1 MKAINSESLG
11 QWRQNAPSD
20 IGDEKGVD
28 IGKSEKTA
36 VDRIGKSGLLASFI
50 ERWALWIQICA
61 MVAAC
66 LCLAPVDTFA
76 DEIDDDLAAR
86 FVERART
93 NGRATV
99 YDGSPLRIGFEHRRR
114 LDR

>member
-76 DEIDDDLAAR
+76 DEIDDDLAAQWTTQS
-86 FVERART
+86 VPAQMGERQFT
-93 NGRATV
+93 T
-99 YDGSPLRIGFEHRRR
+99 FEHRRR

>member
-36 VDRIGKSGLLASFI
+36 VDRIGKGGLLASFI

-76 DEIDDDLAAR
+76 DEIDDDLA
-86 FVERART
+86 
-93 NGRATV
+93 GRRKACPHKWAS
-99 YDGSPLRIGFEHRRR
+99 DSLRR
-114 LDR
+114 LTASNWV